1 MKIKQHLPSI
11 FTLINLF
18 LGFLAIIN
26 TMAGDYVVACYIIL
40 AAGTFDSVD
49 GKIARLIGISTNFGK
64 EIDSLADM
72 VSFCLAP
79 SILVYSLYTQNMP
92 GISGELIASAPL
104 IMGAIRLARFNT
116 DITSENSAYFT
127 GLPTPMNAL
136 SIASLVLF
144 IEYFKIDNP
153 EYSQPRLLLP
163 LILSLSY
170 FMVSRV
176 HYAKFP
182 IINFNSG
189 KQNSLRLLGVAL
201 FAVTFIGAIFIGYP
215 YRVLAGF
222 VSFYL
227 LTGIWNHLKN
237 LGNVESKNQES

>member
-11 FTLINLF
+11 FTLTNLF

-26 TMAGDYVVACYIIL
+26 TMGGHYFIACYFIL
-40 AAGTFDSVD
+40 AAGAFDSLD
-49 GKIARLIGISTNFGK
+49 GKIARLIGIPTNFGK

-92 GISGELIASAPL
+92 GISGEVIASTPL
-104 IMGAIRLARFNT
+104 FMGAIRLARFNT
-116 DITSENSAYFT
+116 EVYDGQDFFS

-144 IEYFKIDNP
+144 IEHFKINNP

-170 FMVSRV
+170 LMVSRV

-182 IINFNSG
+182 LLNFNSG
-189 KQNSLRLLGVAL
+189 KQNTLRLLGIVL
-201 FAVTFIGAIFIGYP
+201 FGITFIGAIYFGYP

-237 LGNVESKNQES
+237 LGNVETKNQET

>member
-26 TMAGDYVVACYIIL
+26 TMAGDYVIACYIIL
-40 AAGTFDSVD
+40 AAGAFDSVD

-116 DITSENSAYFT
+116 EVYDEQPAYFT

-136 SIASLVLF
+136 AIASLVLF
-144 IEYFKIDNP
+144 IEHFKIDNP

-163 LILSLSY
+163 LILSLS
-170 FMVSRV
+170 FLLVSRV
-176 HYAKFP
+176 RYAKFP
-182 IINFNSG
+182 LLNFHSG
-189 KQNSLRLLGVAL
+189 RKNTLRLLGV
-201 FAVTFIGAIFIGYP
+201 VIFIISFTAAVFLGYT
-215 YRVLAGF
+215 YQVLAGF

-227 LTGIWNHLKN
+227 LTGLLNHILK
-237 LGNVESKNQES
+237 LGNVEPLN

>member
-1 MKIKQHLPSI
+1 MQIKQHLPSI

-26 TMAGDYVVACYIIL
+26 TMAGHYYIACYIIL
-40 AAGTFDSVD
+40 AAGAFDSVD
-49 GKIARLIGISTNFGK
+49 GKIARLIGIPTNFGK

-92 GISGELIASAPL
+92 GITGELIASAPL

-116 DITSENSAYFT
+116 EVYNEQPAYFT

-144 IEYFKIDNP
+144 IEHFKIDNP

-170 FMVSRV
+170 LMVSRV

-182 IINFNSG
+182 LLNFNSG
-189 KQNSLRLLGVAL
+189 RQNTLRLLGVAL
-201 FAVTFIGAIFIGYP
+201 FAVTFTGAIFIGYP

-222 VSFYL
+222 MSFYL
-227 LTGIWNHLKN
+227 LTGIWNYIIK
-237 LGNVESKNQES
+237 LGNVEPKNQEA

>member
-1 MKIKQHLPSI
+1 VKIKQHLPSI

-26 TMAGDYVVACYIIL
+26 IMGEHYFIACYFIL
-40 AAGTFDSVD
+40 AAGAFDSVD
-49 GKIARLIGISTNFGK
+49 GKIARFIGIPTNFGK

-92 GISGELIASAPL
+92 GISGEIIASAPL
-104 IMGAIRLARFNT
+104 FMGAIRLARFNAEVS
-116 DITSENSAYFT
+116 DEQPAYFT

-144 IEYFKIDNP
+144 IEHFKIDNP

-170 FMVSRV
+170 LMVSRV

-182 IINFNSG
+182 LLNITSG
-189 KQNSLRLLGVAL
+189 RQNTLRLLGIIL
-201 FAVTFIGAIFIGYP
+201 FMVVFGVSIFIGYP

-222 VSFYL
+222 VSFYIL
-227 LTGIWNHLKN
+227 SGILKHIIT
-237 LGNVESKNQES
+237 LGNIEPKNQEI

>member
-26 TMAGDYVVACYIIL
+26 IMGGYYFIACYFIL
-40 AAGTFDSVD
+40 AAGAFDSVD
-49 GKIARLIGISTNFGK
+49 GKIARLIGIPTNFGK

-79 SILVYSLYTQNMP
+79 SILVYALYTQNMP
-92 GISGELIASAPL
+92 GISGEIIASSPL
-104 IMGAIRLARFNT
+104 FMGAIRLARFNAEVS
-116 DITSENSAYFT
+116 DEQPAYFT

-144 IEYFKIDNP
+144 IEHFKIDNP

-170 FMVSRV
+170 LMVSRV

-182 IINFNSG
+182 LLNITSG
-189 KQNSLRLLGVAL
+189 RQNTLRLLGIIL
-201 FAVTFIGAIFIGYP
+201 FVVVFSVSIFIGCPYP
-215 YRVLAGF
+215 VLAGF
-222 VSFYL
+222 ISFYIL
-227 LTGIWNHLKN
+227 SGILKHIIT
-237 LGNVESKNQES
+237 LGNIEPKDQET

>member
-26 TMAGDYVVACYIIL
+26 TMAGHYYVACYIIL
-40 AAGTFDSVD
+40 AAGAFDSVD

-92 GISGELIASAPL
+92 GITGELIASAPL

-116 DITSENSAYFT
+116 EVYDEQPAYFT

-144 IEYFKIDNP
+144 IEHFKIDNP

-170 FMVSRV
+170 LMVSRV
-176 HYAKFP
+176 YYAKFP
-182 IINFNSG
+182 LLNFKSG
-189 KQNSLRLLGVAL
+189 RQNTLRLLAVVL
-201 FAVTFIGAIFIGYP
+201 FGISFSISIFIGYP

-222 VSFYL
+222 ISFYL
-227 LTGIWNHLKN
+227 LLGIWNHIIK
-237 LGNVESKNQES
+237 LGNYETKNQET

>member
-11 FTLINLF
+11 FTMINLF

-26 TMAGDYVVACYIIL
+26 VMSGHYFISCYFIL
-40 AAGTFDSVD
+40 AAGAFDSVD
-49 GKIARLIGISTNFGK
+49 GKIARLMGIPTNFGK

-92 GISGELIASAPL
+92 GITGEIIASAPL
-104 IMGAIRLARFNT
+104 IIGAIRLARFN
-116 DITSENSAYFT
+116 IENDDEHPADFT

-144 IEYFKIDNP
+144 IEHIKIDNP

-170 FMVSRV
+170 LMVSRV
-176 HYAKFP
+176 RYAKFP
-182 IINFNSG
+182 LLNLNSG
-189 KQNSLRLLGVAL
+189 RQNTMRLLGLLIFVA
-201 FAVTFIGAIFIGYP
+201 AFIISIFIGYP

-222 VSFYL
+222 VGFYIL
-227 LTGIWNHLKN
+227 SGIFKHFIT
-237 LGNVESKNQES
+237 LGNFTPTNQET

>member
-1 MKIKQHLPSI
+1 MRLRQHLPSI

-26 TMAGDYVVACYIIL
+26 TMKGDYTLTCYILL
-40 AAGTFDSVD
+40 AAGTFDSLD

-116 DITSENSAYFT
+116 EVYTENPAYFT

-144 IEYFKIDNP
+144 IEHFKIDNP
-153 EYSQPRLLLP
+153 EYSQPSLLLP
-163 LILSLSY
+163 LILALS
-170 FMVSRV
+170 FLMVSRAP
-176 HYAKFP
+176 YPKFP
-182 IINFNSG
+182 
-189 KQNSLRLLGVAL
+189 L
-201 FAVTFIGAIFIGYP
+201 
-215 YRVLAGF
+215 
-222 VSFYL
+222 
-227 LTGIWNHLKN
+227 
-237 LGNVESKNQES
+237 

>member
-1 MKIKQHLPSI
+1 MKIKQHLPII
-11 FTLINLF
+11 FTLTNLF

-26 TMAGDYVVACYIIL
+26 IMGGYYFIACFFIL
-40 AAGTFDSVD
+40 AAGAFDSVD
-49 GKIARLIGISTNFGK
+49 GKIARLIGIPTNFGK

-92 GISGELIASAPL
+92 GISGEIIASAPL
-104 IMGAIRLARFNT
+104 FMGAIRLARFNAEVS
-116 DITSENSAYFT
+116 DEQPAYFT

-144 IEYFKIDNP
+144 IEHFKIDNP

-170 FMVSRV
+170 LMVSRV

-182 IINFNSG
+182 LLNITSG
-189 KQNSLRLLGVAL
+189 RQNTLRLLGIIL
-201 FAVTFIGAIFIGYP
+201 FMVVFGVSIFIGYP

-222 VSFYL
+222 VSFYIIS
-227 LTGIWNHLKN
+227 GILKHIIT
-237 LGNVESKNQES
+237 LGNIEPKNQEI

>member
-1 MKIKQHLPSI
+1 MKIKQLLPSI
-11 FTLINLF
+11 FTLTNLF

-26 TMAGDYVVACYIIL
+26 TMGGHYFIACYFIL
-40 AAGTFDSVD
+40 AAGAFDSVD
-49 GKIARLIGISTNFGK
+49 GKIARLIGIPTNFGK

-92 GISGELIASAPL
+92 GISGEVIASAPL
-104 IMGAIRLARFNT
+104 FMGAIRLARFN
-116 DITSENSAYFT
+116 SEVSDEQQAYFT

-144 IEYFKIDNP
+144 IEHFKIDNP

-170 FMVSRV
+170 LMVSRV

-182 IINFNSG
+182 ILNFTSG
-189 KQNSLRLLGVAL
+189 KQNTLRLFGIIIFV
-201 FAVTFIGAIFIGYP
+201 AIFGTSIIVGYP
-215 YRVLAGF
+215 YQVLGCF
-222 VSFYL
+222 VSYYIL
-227 LTGIWNHLKN
+227 IGIFRYIIT
-237 LGNVESKNQES
+237 LGNIEPKNQEI

>member
-26 TMAGDYVVACYIIL
+26 TMAGHYYIACYIIL
-40 AAGTFDSVD
+40 AAGAFDSVD
-49 GKIARLIGISTNFGK
+49 GKIARLIGIPTNFGK

-92 GISGELIASAPL
+92 GITGELIASAPL

-116 DITSENSAYFT
+116 EVYDEQAAYFT

-144 IEYFKIDNP
+144 IEHFKIDNP

-170 FMVSRV
+170 LMVSRV
-176 HYAKFP
+176 YYAKFP
-182 IINFNSG
+182 LLNFKSG
-189 KQNSLRLLGVAL
+189 RQNTLRLLAVVL
-201 FAVTFIGAIFIGYP
+201 FGISFSISIFIGYP

-222 VSFYL
+222 ISFYL
-227 LTGIWNHLKN
+227 LSGIWNHIIK
-237 LGNVESKNQES
+237 LGNVEPKNQEA

>member
-26 TMAGDYVVACYIIL
+26 TMTGHYFIASYFIL
-40 AAGTFDSVD
+40 AAGAFDSVD
-49 GKIARLIGISTNFGK
+49 GKIARLVGISTNFGK

-72 VSFCLAP
+72 ISFCLAP

-92 GISGELIASAPL
+92 GLSGEIIASAPL

-116 DITSENSAYFT
+116 EVYDEQPSDFT

-144 IEYFKIDNP
+144 IEHFKINNP

-170 FMVSRV
+170 LMVSRV

-182 IINFNSG
+182 LLNFYSG
-189 KQNSLRLLGVAL
+189 RKNTIRLSGVLL
-201 FAVTFIGAIFIGYP
+201 FVVIFIVSLLIGHP
-215 YRVLAGF
+215 YKVLAGF
-222 VSFYL
+222 VSYYIL
-227 LTGIWNHLKN
+227 SGIFKHVIT
-237 LGNVESKNQES
+237 LGNIEPTN

>member
-26 TMAGDYVVACYIIL
+26 TMAGHYYVACYIIL
-40 AAGTFDSVD
+40 AAGAFDSVD

-92 GISGELIASAPL
+92 GITGELIASAPL

-116 DITSENSAYFT
+116 EVYSEQPAYFT

-144 IEYFKIDNP
+144 IEHFKIDNP

-170 FMVSRV
+170 LMVSRV

-182 IINFNSG
+182 LLNFNSG
-189 KQNSLRLLGVAL
+189 RQNTLRLLGVAL

-227 LTGIWNHLKN
+227 LTGIWNHIIK
-237 LGNVESKNQES
+237 LGNVDPKNQEA

>member
-1 MKIKQHLPSI
+1 MKIKQHVPSI
-11 FTLINLF
+11 FTLTNLF

-26 TMAGDYVVACYIIL
+26 TMGGHYSIACYFIL
-40 AAGTFDSVD
+40 VASAFDSVD
-49 GKIARLIGISTNFGK
+49 GKIARLIGIPTNFGK

-92 GISGELIASAPL
+92 GISGEVIASAPL
-104 IMGAIRLARFNT
+104 FMGAIRLARFN
-116 DITSENSAYFT
+116 SEVLYEQQSYFT

-144 IEYFKIDNP
+144 IEHFKIDNP

-163 LILSLSY
+163 LIISLSY
-170 FMVSRV
+170 LMVSRV
-176 HYAKFP
+176 HFAKFP
-182 IINFNSG
+182 ILNFTSG
-189 KQNSLRLLGVAL
+189 RQNTLRLLGIIFFMVA
-201 FAVTFIGAIFIGYP
+201 FSVSIFIGYP

-222 VSFYL
+222 VSFYIL
-227 LTGIWNHLKN
+227 SGVLKHIIT
-237 LGNVESKNQES
+237 LGNIEPKNQEI

>member
-26 TMAGDYVVACYIIL
+26 TMAGHYYVACYIIL
-40 AAGTFDSVD
+40 AAGAFDSVD

-92 GISGELIASAPL
+92 GITGELIASAPL

-116 DITSENSAYFT
+116 EVYDEQPAYFT

-144 IEYFKIDNP
+144 IEHFKIDNP

-170 FMVSRV
+170 LMVSRV

-182 IINFNSG
+182 LFNFNSG
-189 KQNSLRLLGVAL
+189 RQNTLRLLGVVL
-201 FAVTFIGAIFIGYP
+201 FGVTFSASFFIGYSDSIF
-215 YRVLAGF
+215 L
-222 VSFYL
+222 
-227 LTGIWNHLKN
+227 
-237 LGNVESKNQES
+237 

>member
-1 MKIKQHLPSI
+1 MRIKQHLPSI
-11 FTLINLF
+11 FTLINLL
-18 LGFLAIIN
+18 LGFIAIIN
-26 TMAGDYVVACYIIL
+26 IMDGHYFISCFLIL
-40 AAGTFDSVD
+40 AAGAFDSVD
-49 GKIARLIGISTNFGK
+49 GKIARLIGIPTNFGK

-92 GISGELIASAPL
+92 GISGEIIASAPL
-104 IMGAIRLARFNT
+104 FMGAIRLARFNT
-116 DITSENSAYFT
+116 EVSDEQSAYFT

-144 IEYFKIDNP
+144 IEHFKIDNP
-153 EYSQPRLLLP
+153 EYSQPQLLLP

-170 FMVSRV
+170 LMVSRV

-182 IINFNSG
+182 LLNITSG
-189 KQNSLRLLGVAL
+189 RQNTLRLLGLIL
-201 FAVTFIGAIFIGYP
+201 FMVVFSVSIFIGYP

-222 VSFYL
+222 VSFYIL
-227 LTGIWNHLKN
+227 SGILKHIIT
-237 LGNVESKNQES
+237 LGNIEPKNQEI

>member
-26 TMAGDYVVACYIIL
+26 IMLSEYFIACYFIL
-40 AAGTFDSVD
+40 AAAVFDSVD
-49 GKIARLIGISTNFGK
+49 GKIARLLGISTNFGK

-72 VSFCLAP
+72 VSFCLSP

-92 GISGELIASAPL
+92 GLTGEIIASTPL

-116 DITSENSAYFT
+116 TEDDEQQVDFT

-144 IEYFKIDNP
+144 IEHIKIDNP
-153 EYSQPRLLLP
+153 EYSQPSLLLP

-170 FMVSRV
+170 LMVSRV

-182 IINFNSG
+182 LLNFNSG
-189 KQNSLRLLGVAL
+189 RQNTMRLLGILIFV
-201 FAVTFIGAIFIGYP
+201 VTFIGSIFAGYP

-222 VSFYL
+222 VSFYIL
-227 LTGIWNHLKN
+227 NGIFKHIII
-237 LGNVESKNQES
+237 LGNISPRIRGT

>member
-11 FTLINLF
+11 FTMINLF

-26 TMAGDYVVACYIIL
+26 VMSGHYFIACYFIL
-40 AAGTFDSVD
+40 AAGAFDSVD
-49 GKIARLIGISTNFGK
+49 GKIARLMGIPTNFGK

-92 GISGELIASAPL
+92 GITGEIIASTPL
-104 IMGAIRLARFNT
+104 IMGAIRLARFN
-116 DITSENSAYFT
+116 IVEHNGHSADFT

-144 IEYFKIDNP
+144 IEHIKIDNP

-170 FMVSRV
+170 LMVSRV
-176 HYAKFP
+176 RYAKFP
-182 IINFNSG
+182 LLNLNSG
-189 KQNSLRLLGVAL
+189 IQNTMRLVGVLIFVA
-201 FAVTFIGAIFIGYP
+201 AFIISIFIGYP

-222 VSFYL
+222 VGFYIL
-227 LTGIWNHLKN
+227 SGIFKHFIT
-237 LGNVESKNQES
+237 LGNFTPTNQET

>member
-26 TMAGDYVVACYIIL
+26 TMAGHYYVACYIIL
-40 AAGTFDSVD
+40 AAGAFDSVD

-92 GISGELIASAPL
+92 GITGELIASAPL

-116 DITSENSAYFT
+116 EVYDEQPAYFT

-144 IEYFKIDNP
+144 IEHFKIDNP

-170 FMVSRV
+170 LMVSRV

-182 IINFNSG
+182 LFNFNSG
-189 KQNSLRLLGVAL
+189 RQNTLRLLGVAL

-227 LTGIWNHLKN
+227 LSGIWNYIIK
-237 LGNVESKNQES
+237 LGNVEPKNQEA

>member
-1 MKIKQHLPSI
+1 M
-11 FTLINLF
+11 INLF

-26 TMAGDYVVACYIIL
+26 VMSGHYFIACYFIL
-40 AAGTFDSVD
+40 AAGAFDSVD
-49 GKIARLIGISTNFGK
+49 GKIARLMGMPTNFGK

-92 GISGELIASAPL
+92 GITGEIIASTPL
-104 IMGAIRLARFNT
+104 IMGAIRLARFNIVEHNEHPA
-116 DITSENSAYFT
+116 DFT

-144 IEYFKIDNP
+144 IEHIKIDNP

-170 FMVSRV
+170 LMVSRV
-176 HYAKFP
+176 RYAKFP
-182 IINFNSG
+182 LLNLHSGRQNTMRLVGVLIFVVAFIIS
-189 KQNSLRLLGVAL
+189 
-201 FAVTFIGAIFIGYP
+201 IFIGYP

-222 VSFYL
+222 VSFYIL
-227 LTGIWNHLKN
+227 SGIFKHFIT
-237 LGNVESKNQES
+237 LGNFTPTNQET

>member
-26 TMAGDYVVACYIIL
+26 TMAGHYYIACYIIL
-40 AAGTFDSVD
+40 AAGAFDSVD
-49 GKIARLIGISTNFGK
+49 GKIARLIRIPTNFGK

-92 GISGELIASAPL
+92 GITGELIASAPL

-116 DITSENSAYFT
+116 EVYDEQPAYFT

-144 IEYFKIDNP
+144 IEHFKIDNP

-170 FMVSRV
+170 LMVSRV

-182 IINFNSG
+182 LLNFKSG
-189 KQNSLRLLGVAL
+189 RQNTLRLLAVVL
-201 FAVTFIGAIFIGYP
+201 FGISFSISIFIGYP

-222 VSFYL
+222 ISFYL
-227 LTGIWNHLKN
+227 LSGIWNHIIK
-237 LGNVESKNQES
+237 LGNVEPKNQEA